1 MKKAVVLLVSLFFI
15 MSISIFVLKGLSDT
29 EEFILKEH
37 FNTNNIQ
44 LLRASK
50 NIQTEI
56 SKLLLEHSEKV
67 DDFLKDED
75 TNSFIPINNNELN
88 IEFKIQKYDKV
99 NVNDITKK
107 DSKKLEDFFL
117 EKELD
122 YYLFKESYEEVVPKS
137 DLEITT
143 NEQLRKLLNI
153 YIQKKGEN
161 EILEYKDELGFLKE
175 GKMYELFINSS
186 FLSAG
191 AKAYYVLSNTDAK
204 IEVKYFDISFK

>member
-1 MKKAVVLLVSLFFI
+1 MKKAIVLLVSLFFI

-29 EEFILKEH
+29 EKFILKEH

-50 NIQTEI
+50 NIQTEV
-56 SKLLLEHSEKV
+56 SKLLLEHSEKI

-99 NVNDITKK
+99 DVNDITKK
-107 DSKKLEDFFL
+107 DSKELEDFFL
-117 EKELD
+117 EKGLD
-122 YYLFKESYEEVVPKS
+122 YYLFKESYEEVIPKS

-143 NEQLRKLLNI
+143 NEQLRKLLNT
-153 YIQKKGEN
+153 YIQKKDDN

-175 GKMYELFINSS
+175 EKLYELFINSS
-186 FLSAG
+186 FLSTS
-191 AKAYYVLSNTDAK
+191 AKAYYILSNTNAK

>member
-99 NVNDITKK
+99 NVNDIKEK

-137 DLEITT
+137 DVEITT
-143 NEQLRKLLNI
+143 NEQLRKLLNT